1 MPEAPMTSKVEAC
14 RAQAAEC
21 TRLAQL
27 AGDERARLLFLSMQ
41 MIWLN
46 LAHNY
51 EFIEGTR
58 QFINTLG
65 S

>member
-1 MPEAPMTSKVEAC
+1 MTSKVEECHAK
-14 RAQAAEC
+14 AAEC

-27 AGDERARLLFLSMQ
+27 AGDERARLFFLSLQ
-41 MIWLN
+41 VIWLN
-46 LAHNY
+46 LATNY

-58 QFINTLG
+58 QFLDTLG